1 MLAKTSTRKPF
12 EMNIN
17 IIIFFLTRMNEPK
30 RIFSIKY
37 DRKINIK
44 ATWGG

>member
-1 MLAKTSTRKPF
+1 MLAKTSRRKPS

-17 IIIFFLTRMNEPK
+17 IIFFLTRMNESK
-30 RIFSIKY
+30 RIFSIKC

-44 ATWGG
+44 ATWEG